1 MKPIHS
7 SANEDPDNVNI
18 SYRNLEYWHTDVN
31 YNFKIINRP
40 QAYSMKNIYLDY
52 NATTPIDPRVLEEMM
67 PYLSENYGNPSSIH
81 SFGRKGKEALDKA
94 REQVSQ
100 LISASPKEILFTS
113 GGSEAANFAIKSTA
127 RSLLRE
133 KGSHIV
139 TTRVEHECVLESL
152 KFLEKEGFQV
162 TYLGVNSDG
171 LIDLEELKEA
181 ITDETILVS
190 CMYANN
196 ETGVIFPIDK
206 IAEIVKERGVLF
218 HTDAVQ
224 AAGKIDIDLKKIPA
238 DLLSISAHKFYGPK
252 SVGALFIRDGLSE
265 QISLTPLI
273 HGGGQERGKRSGTEN
288 VPGIVGL
295 GAASNIA
302 SNEMK
307 NDESRIRVLR
317 DQLLHSIKKDIDG
330 VKLNG
335 LLEEMLWNTLNLSIK
350 GVEGESLSM
359 NLDIEGVAVSTGSAC
374 SEGTVDPSHV
384 VSAMGLSREDAA
396 SSVRISLGRFTQ
408 QEDIEYA
415 ASIFPKI
422 VERIRGVK

>member
-1 MKPIHS
+1 
-7 SANEDPDNVNI
+7 
-18 SYRNLEYWHTDVN
+18 
-31 YNFKIINRP
+31 
-40 QAYSMKNIYLDY
+40 MKNIYLDY

-100 LISASPKEILFTS
+100 LISASPKEIVFTS
-113 GGSEAANFAIKSTA
+113 GGTEAANFAIKSTA

-206 IAEIVKERGVLF
+206 IAEIVKERGVIF

-224 AAGKIDIDLKKIPA
+224 AAGKIDIDLEEIPA

-252 SVGALFIRDGLSE
+252 SVGALFIRDSFSQ

-288 VPGIVGL
+288 IPGIVGL
-295 GAASNIA
+295 GSASDIA
-302 SNEMK
+302 SNEMRQ
-307 NDESRIRVLR
+307 DESRIIELR
-317 DQLLHSIKKDIDG
+317 DQLFQSITQDIDG

-335 LLEEMLWNTLNLSIK
+335 LLENMLWNTLNLSFE

-384 VSAMGLSREDAA
+384 LSAMGLSKGEAA
-396 SSVRISLGRFTQ
+396 SSVRISLGRFT
-408 QEDIEYA
+408 EKEEIDYI
-415 ASIFPKI
+415 ASIFPMI

>member
-1 MKPIHS
+1 
-7 SANEDPDNVNI
+7 
-18 SYRNLEYWHTDVN
+18 
-31 YNFKIINRP
+31 
-40 QAYSMKNIYLDY
+40 MKNIYLDY

-94 REQVSQ
+94 RDQVSQ
-100 LISASPKEILFTS
+100 LISASPKEIVFTS

-162 TYLGVNSDG
+162 TYLGVDSDG

-206 IAEIVKERGVLF
+206 IAEIVKERGVIF

-224 AAGKIDIDLKKIPA
+224 AAGKIDIDLEEIPA

-252 SVGALFIRDGLSE
+252 SVGALFIRDSFSQ

-288 VPGIVGL
+288 IPGIVGL
-295 GAASNIA
+295 GSASDIA
-302 SNEMK
+302 SNEMRQ
-307 NDESRIRVLR
+307 DESRIIELR
-317 DQLLHSIKKDIDG
+317 DQLFQSITQDIEG

-335 LLEEMLWNTLNLSIK
+335 ILERQLWNTLNLSFE

-384 VSAMGLSREDAA
+384 LSAMGLSKGEAA
-396 SSVRISLGRFTQ
+396 SSVRISLGRFT
-408 QEDIEYA
+408 EKEEIDYI
-415 ASIFPKI
+415 ASIFPMI

>member
-1 MKPIHS
+1 
-7 SANEDPDNVNI
+7 
-18 SYRNLEYWHTDVN
+18 
-31 YNFKIINRP
+31 
-40 QAYSMKNIYLDY
+40 MKNIYLDY

-100 LISASPKEILFTS
+100 LISASPKEIVFTS

-206 IAEIVKERGVLF
+206 IAEIVKERGVIF

-224 AAGKIDIDLKKIPA
+224 AAGKIDIDLEEIPA

-252 SVGALFIRDGLSE
+252 SVGALFIRNSFSQ

-288 VPGIVGL
+288 IPGIVGL
-295 GAASNIA
+295 GSASDIA
-302 SNEMK
+302 SNEMRQ
-307 NDESRIRVLR
+307 DESRIIELR
-317 DQLLHSIKKDIDG
+317 DQLFQSITQDIEG

-335 LLEEMLWNTLNLSIK
+335 ILERQLWNTLNLSFE

-384 VSAMGLSREDAA
+384 LSAMGLSKGEAA
-396 SSVRISLGRFTQ
+396 SSVRISLGRFT
-408 QEDIEYA
+408 EKEEIDYI
-415 ASIFPKI
+415 ASIFPMI

>member
-1 MKPIHS
+1 
-7 SANEDPDNVNI
+7 
-18 SYRNLEYWHTDVN
+18 
-31 YNFKIINRP
+31 
-40 QAYSMKNIYLDY
+40 MKNIYLDY

-100 LISASPKEILFTS
+100 LISASPKEIVFTS

-206 IAEIVKERGVLF
+206 IAEIVKERGVIF

-224 AAGKIDIDLKKIPA
+224 AAGKIDIDLEEIPA

-252 SVGALFIRDGLSE
+252 SVGALFIRDSFSQ

-288 VPGIVGL
+288 IPGIVGL
-295 GAASNIA
+295 GSASDIA
-302 SNEMK
+302 SNEMRQ
-307 NDESRIRVLR
+307 DESRIIELR
-317 DQLLHSIKKDIDG
+317 DQLFQSITQDIEG

-335 LLEEMLWNTLNLSIK
+335 ILERQLWNTLNLSIE

-384 VSAMGLSREDAA
+384 LSAMGLSKGEAA
-396 SSVRISLGRFTQ
+396 SSVRISLGRFT
-408 QEDIEYA
+408 EKEEINYI
-415 ASIFPKI
+415 ASIFPMI

>member
-1 MKPIHS
+1 
-7 SANEDPDNVNI
+7 
-18 SYRNLEYWHTDVN
+18 
-31 YNFKIINRP
+31 
-40 QAYSMKNIYLDY
+40 MKNIYLDY

-100 LISASPKEILFTS
+100 LISATPKEIVFTS
-113 GGSEAANFAIKSTA
+113 GGTEAANFAIKSTA

-171 LIDLEELKEA
+171 LIDLEELKGA

-206 IAEIVKERGVLF
+206 IAEIVKERGVIF

-224 AAGKIDIDLKKIPA
+224 AAGKIDIDLEEIPA

-252 SVGALFIRDGLSE
+252 SVGALFIRDSFSQ

-288 VPGIVGL
+288 IPGIVGL
-295 GAASNIA
+295 GSASDIA
-302 SNEMK
+302 SNEMRQ
-307 NDESRIRVLR
+307 DESRIRVLR
-317 DQLLHSIKKDIDG
+317 DLLLNGITQDIDG

-335 LLEEMLWNTLNLSIK
+335 LLENMLWNTLNLSIE

-384 VSAMGLSREDAA
+384 LSAMGLSKGETA
-396 SSVRISLGRFTQ
+396 SSVRISLGRFT
-408 QEDIEYA
+408 EKEEIDYI
-415 ASIFPKI
+415 ASIFPMI

>member
-1 MKPIHS
+1 
-7 SANEDPDNVNI
+7 
-18 SYRNLEYWHTDVN
+18 
-31 YNFKIINRP
+31 
-40 QAYSMKNIYLDY
+40 MKNIYLDY

-100 LISASPKEILFTS
+100 LISASPKEIVFTS
-113 GGSEAANFAIKSTA
+113 GGTEAANFAIKSTA

-206 IAEIVKERGVLF
+206 IAEIVKERGVIF

-224 AAGKIDIDLKKIPA
+224 AAGKIDIDLEEIPA

-252 SVGALFIRDGLSE
+252 SVGALFIRDSFSQ

-288 VPGIVGL
+288 IPGIVGL
-295 GAASNIA
+295 GSASDIA
-302 SNEMK
+302 SNEMRQ
-307 NDESRIRVLR
+307 DESRIIELR
-317 DQLLHSIKKDIDG
+317 DQLFQSITQDIDG

-335 LLEEMLWNTLNLSIK
+335 LLEKMLWNTLNLSIE

-384 VSAMGLSREDAA
+384 LSAMGLSKGEAA
-396 SSVRISLGRFTQ
+396 SSVRISLGRFT
-408 QEDIEYA
+408 EKEEIDYI
-415 ASIFPKI
+415 ASIFPMI

>member
-1 MKPIHS
+1 
-7 SANEDPDNVNI
+7 
-18 SYRNLEYWHTDVN
+18 
-31 YNFKIINRP
+31 
-40 QAYSMKNIYLDY
+40 MKNIYLDY

-100 LISASPKEILFTS
+100 LISASPKEIVFTS
-113 GGSEAANFAIKSTA
+113 GGTEAANFAIKSTA

-206 IAEIVKERGVLF
+206 IAEIVKERGVIF

-224 AAGKIDIDLKKIPA
+224 AAGKIDIDLEEIPA

-252 SVGALFIRDGLSE
+252 SVGALFIRDSFSQ

-288 VPGIVGL
+288 IPGIVGL
-295 GAASNIA
+295 GSASDIA
-302 SNEMK
+302 SNEMRQ
-307 NDESRIRVLR
+307 DESRIRVLR
-317 DQLLHSIKKDIDG
+317 DLLLNRITQDIDG

-335 LLEEMLWNTLNLSIK
+335 LLEKMLWNTLNLSIE

-384 VSAMGLSREDAA
+384 LSAMGLSKGEAA
-396 SSVRISLGRFTQ
+396 SSVRISLGRFT
-408 QEDIEYA
+408 EKEEIDYI
-415 ASIFPKI
+415 ASIFPMI

>member
-1 MKPIHS
+1 
-7 SANEDPDNVNI
+7 
-18 SYRNLEYWHTDVN
+18 
-31 YNFKIINRP
+31 
-40 QAYSMKNIYLDY
+40 MKNIYLDY

-100 LISASPKEILFTS
+100 LISASPKEIVFTS
-113 GGSEAANFAIKSTA
+113 GGTEAANFAIKSTA

-139 TTRVEHECVLESL
+139 TTRVEHESVLESL

-206 IAEIVKERGVLF
+206 IAEIVKERGVIF

-224 AAGKIDIDLKKIPA
+224 AAGKIDIDLEEIPA

-252 SVGALFIRDGLSE
+252 SVGALFIRDSFSQ

-288 VPGIVGL
+288 IPGIVGL
-295 GAASNIA
+295 GSASDIA
-302 SNEMK
+302 SNEMRQ
-307 NDESRIRVLR
+307 DESRIIELR
-317 DQLLHSIKKDIDG
+317 DQLFQSITQDIDG

-335 LLEEMLWNTLNLSIK
+335 LLENMLWNTLNLSFE

-384 VSAMGLSREDAA
+384 LSAMGLSKGEAA
-396 SSVRISLGRFTQ
+396 SSVRISLGRFT
-408 QEDIEYA
+408 EKEEIDYI
-415 ASIFPKI
+415 ASIFPMI